1 MNESESQVPDISE
14 INQELIDLMSTIY
27 KSYRLRCLAVLHEDS
42 YHSIHLSKTWQP
54 FGVIDTVMGEYKTDS
69 LLFIEMEV
77 NRKNDEPTSIFAES
91 KIEIGSHEI
100 LLKTSGHHQTLRI
113 DRLYR
118 TSTVAAVGYLCESP
132 GIVLKTTE
140 SLPPSLKDIT
150 ERIDEEI
157 RYHPTVPFQDLNRF
171 LRGLGIYGTRDFKQS
186 GVDEYIPFWAW
197 IDEMKVEGTRVN
209 VRFKYHSS
217 MEPRLAAHLSIETV
231 DGHLET
237 QEKGITGL
245 EREEIDRGI
254 VEATG
259 TYMLPTTNSPA
270 ATARIALAIDKKYSL
285 HFDSQEI
292 SPPKLDLWSII
303 HRLEKKKGRLLQM
316 LEGKLGKVHVDKLE
330 FSVGIL
336 LASLGFR
343 TLYTGEI
350 LEPGPDLLAIA
361 PNDKDIL
368 IVECGR
374 AKIEQKL
381 SDCAERVDEFGR
393 EFPQYRYTGIVFTSS
408 VVPDERRR
416 MLITPGVVLLDE
428 RNLKQLQEIAA
439 RSPNPAAIL
448 NTFLRA

>member
-1 MNESESQVPDISE
+1 M
-14 INQELIDLMSTIY
+14 
-27 KSYRLRCLAVLHEDS
+27 
-42 YHSIHLSKTWQP
+42 
-54 FGVIDTVMGEYKTDS
+54 
-69 LLFIEMEV
+69 
-77 NRKNDEPTSIFAES
+77 
-91 KIEIGSHEI
+91 
-100 LLKTSGHHQTLRI
+100 
-113 DRLYR
+113 
-118 TSTVAAVGYLCESP
+118 
-132 GIVLKTTE
+132 
-140 SLPPSLKDIT
+140 KDIT

-157 RYHPTVPFQDLNRF
+157 RYHPTVPFQDLERF
-171 LRGLGIYGTRDFKQS
+171 LRGLGIYGTRDLKQS

-197 IDEMKVEGTRVN
+197 IDEMKVEGMRVN

-217 MEPRLAAHLSIETV
+217 MEPRLAAYLSIETV
-231 DGHLET
+231 DGYLET

-245 EREEIDRGI
+245 EREEIGRGI
-254 VEATG
+254 VESTR

-270 ATARIALAIDKKYSL
+270 TTARIALAIDKKYSL
-285 HFDSQEI
+285 HFDSKKI

-381 SDCAERVDEFGR
+381 SVCVERVDEFRR
-393 EFPQYRYTGIVFTSS
+393 EFSQYRYTGIVFTSS
-408 VVPDERRR
+408 VIPDERRSKL
-416 MLITPGVVLLDE
+416 MTHGVVLLDGS
-428 RNLKQLQEIAA
+428 NLKQLQEIAA
-439 RSPNPAAIL
+439 RSPNPEAIL
-448 NTFLRA
+448 DTLLRARGTGRLGIGVGIKNVSVRPCICGIELCTMHRSVKGRRKDAANEDFLISNSF